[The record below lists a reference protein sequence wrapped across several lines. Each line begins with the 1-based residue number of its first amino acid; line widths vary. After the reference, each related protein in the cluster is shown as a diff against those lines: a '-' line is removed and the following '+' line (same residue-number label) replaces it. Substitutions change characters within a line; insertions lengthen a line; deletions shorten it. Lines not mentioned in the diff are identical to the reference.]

1 MCKWLYSE
9 RVGYL
14 TKKSRNSS
22 NSNWPDPLTLNF
34 INSSLIRI
42 STSSSVN
49 DMKPSQRYR
58 RNAENAIE
66 DHTHCLCQ
74 GSDLRIEEDPCVRGP
89 KAYPLPRNLRINKII
104 HKRVV

>member
-1 MCKWLYSE
+1 M
-9 RVGYL
+9 

-42 STSSSVN
+42 STSSSVK
-49 DMKPSQRYR
+49 DMKPSKRDR
-58 RNAENAIE
+58 RSVENAIE
-66 DHTHCLCQ
+66 DDTHCLRQ
-74 GSDLRIEEDPCVRGP
+74 GSDLQIEEDPCVRDP
-89 KAYPLPRNLRINKII
+89 KACLLPRNLRINKII